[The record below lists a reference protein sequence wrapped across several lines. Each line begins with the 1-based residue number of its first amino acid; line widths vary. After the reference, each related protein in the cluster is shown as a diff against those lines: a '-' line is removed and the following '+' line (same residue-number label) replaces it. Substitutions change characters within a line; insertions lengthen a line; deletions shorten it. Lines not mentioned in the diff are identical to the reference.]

1 MDTKPY
7 RFERMTGAEFSAA
20 LNRLGL
26 SVGEF
31 RRLTGASAKKVG
43 QWLAG
48 AEDIPP
54 WIPPFLAMGA
64 FPEALRAAKA
74 EAERRMLQLSE

>member
-7 RFERMTGAEFSAA
+7 RFHRMTGAEFSAA
-20 LNRLGL
+20 LNRLRL

-31 RRLTGASAKKVG
+31 RRLTGASPKKVE

-48 AEDIPP
+48 SEDIPP
-54 WIPPFLAMGA
+54 WVPPFLAMGA
-64 FPEALRAAKA
+64 IPEALQAARD
-74 EAERRMLQLSE
+74 EAERRLLGDET

>member
-1 MDTKPY
+1 MDSKPY

-31 RRLTGASAKKVG
+31 RRLTGASAKKA
-43 QWLAG
+43 QEWLAG
-48 AEDIPP
+48 SEDIPP
-54 WIPPFLAMGA
+54 WVPVFLAAGA
-64 FPEALRAAKA
+64 IPEALQAAKD
-74 EAERRMLQLSE
+74 EAAKRALP